1 MDDIDLNLDDFAAR
15 VNADLV
21 GKLVNIASRC
31 AGFVSKQHAGRLADR
46 LDDDSLYAN
55 FSSAGGKIAEHY
67 EAREYSKAM
76 RVVMALADLANRYI
90 EQQKPWVMAKDPSR
104 LEDVK
109 RVCTQGLNLF
119 RVLMIYLS
127 PVLPS
132 LAEKS
137 RRLFLEEAWTWQSA
151 DRPLLGHPINEYQP
165 LLLRVESSQVASI
178 IEDSRESNTV
188 PEETERTPEIT
199 IDDFTK
205 VDLRVA
211 RIVRAEPVDG
221 ADKLL
226 QLTLDIG
233 DGNRNV
239 FAGIKAA
246 YDPATLVGR
255 HVIVV
260 ANLAARKMRFGT
272 SEGMVLA
279 AGPGGKDV
287 FLLSA
292 DSGAKAGMR
301 VK

>member
-1 MDDIDLNLDDFAAR
+1 
-15 VNADLV
+15 
-21 GKLVNIASRC
+21 
-31 AGFVSKQHAGRLADR
+31 
-46 LDDDSLYAN
+46 
-55 FSSAGGKIAEHY
+55 
-67 EAREYSKAM
+67 M